1 MVSMSFLLVS
11 LLLWGCGSYC
21 IFQNNKAFLFLPYD
35 GAYMQQ
41 LIKFNF
47 EWSNFSLNPP
57 INPLQGLASLN
68 WPLNYWLSPSCN
80 IIRAIGVSPENKVL
94 YSVVS
99 GSFLFLS
106 VYCLASC
113 FPSLKKT
120 RLLASWLSVLF
131 VMPVIMTPNKN
142 WILGFYAISGIF
154 PSIVESIALVG
165 FACACLFAAQTKD
178 CWGWLLHLCAGV
190 LTAWQISFCPLA
202 GILGTFLIGIV
213 FAWEISQRARMT
225 KYIPLSLFGVI
236 IDSLAFILPILGP
249 VVFLTTWTMDTV
261 APFFSSELVLGRPE
275 MLFIS
280 ILFHGFKRI
289 GWMSSIIWVLGFA
302 GAWCLRKKGGEL
314 EKQYTSV
321 YFATVLFL
329 IAFGFISSFLLSNYR
344 GPSMLYFEWMLWPL
358 MFINTAF
365 LIGSVVG
372 DKISKKTSL
381 LLNRLSPNLPIHNI
395 STLLLALLSLFV
407 LLKFQ
412 KHYNKQELP
421 FPPVGNAAI
430 DFLRKE
436 IGLSPGGVFKGSSA
450 TFAQSE
456 SLDASSWEKQA
467 AEDLALWNEYGTE
480 TRAVTLWQQGIPTLF
495 SYNQYMPPEYYF
507 ICSRFLAKE
516 ADKQQRSIIVMT
528 QPNIKILQMLGV
540 KYVLSKTEKLIC
552 PENLKST
559 NLFQLPSLK
568 GKDKSSQSLYI
579 LELPRP
585 NIGNFTP
592 TTVMP
597 SKNLQVIKG
606 IIGSESFN
614 PEQHV
619 ILSSAHPGNLV
630 PAMGGK
636 IAFKKNKV
644 LVNGESQGE
653 SILVLPI
660 VFSNVLKIK
669 NTEPGKCKIVRAN
682 LLQAGVIF
690 SGKLNAEIYPE
701 FGPYSNLAAKLFD
714 WHEFRKI
721 LVAD

>member
-1 MVSMSFLLVS
+1 MSFLLVS
-11 LLLWGCGSYC
+11 LLLWGWGSYF

-47 EWSNFSLNPP
+47 EWSDFSLNPP

-68 WPLNYWLSPSCN
+68 WPINYWLSPSYN

-99 GSFLFLS
+99 GGFLFLS

-142 WILGFYAISGIF
+142 WIFGFYAISGIF

-165 FACACLFAAQTKD
+165 FACACLFAAQTKK
-178 CWGWLLHLCAGV
+178 CWSWLLHLGAGV

-213 FAWEISQRARMT
+213 FAWEISQRVRLT
-225 KYIPLSLFGVI
+225 KFIPLSLFGVI
-236 IDSLAFILPILGP
+236 IDSLTFILPILGP

-302 GAWCLRKKGGEL
+302 GAWCLYKKGTKF
-314 EKQYTSV
+314 EKQYTRM
-321 YFATVLFL
+321 YFGVTIFL
-329 IAFGFISSFLLSNYR
+329 IAFGFISSFFLSNYR

-358 MFINTAF
+358 MFINAAF
-365 LIGSVVG
+365 LIGSVFS
-372 DKISKKTSL
+372 DKISKKTSF
-381 LLNRLSPNLPIHNI
+381 LLNRFSPQTPLTDII
-395 STLLLALLSLFV
+395 SFSVALLSIV
-407 LLKFQ
+407 LLLIFQ
-412 KHYNKQELP
+412 RHYDKQELP
-421 FPPVGNAAI
+421 FPPIGNTAI
-430 DFLRKE
+430 DFLQKE
-436 IGLSPGGVFKGSSA
+436 IGLSPGQVFKGSSA
-450 TFAQSE
+450 TFDECDLKE
-456 SLDASSWEKQA
+456 SSSWDLQA
-467 AEDLALWNEYGTE
+467 SRDLALWKDYGVE
-480 TRAVTLWQQGIPTLF
+480 ERAVTLWQQNIPTLF
-495 SYNQYMPPEYYF
+495 SYNQYMPPEYYY

-516 ADKQQRSIIVMT
+516 ADKQQRSIIIMT

-540 KYVLSKTEKLIC
+540 KYILSKTDKLIR

-559 NLFQLPSLK
+559 NLFQLPSHG
-568 GKDKSSQSLYI
+568 GKNKASQSLYI
-579 LELPRP
+579 LELVRP

-592 TTVMP
+592 TTVIP
-597 SKNLQVIKG
+597 SENLEVIKG

-614 PEQHV
+614 PEQQV
-619 ILSSAHPGNLV
+619 ILGSAHPGNLV
-630 PAMGGK
+630 PALDGK
-636 IAFKKNKV
+636 IAFKKNKI
-644 LVNGESQGE
+644 LVNGESRGE
-653 SILVLPI
+653 SIFVLPI

-669 NTEPGKCKIVRAN
+669 NMEPGACKIVRAN

-690 SGKLNAEIYPE
+690 SGKLNAEIYPD
-701 FGPYSNLAAKLFD
+701 FGPYSNLAAKLID
-714 WHEFRKI
+714 WVEFRNI
-721 LVAD
+721 LRADK